1 MPILGTVVVGTLGP
15 VCVEVVCVCVCV
27 NPAHAVGSC
36 QEVYS
41 CGSLA
46 PKLRKGGCMDHG
58 HSRKK
63 EPWEATDGGCILQM
77 LCCWQ
82 LP

>member
-1 MPILGTVVVGTLGP
+1 MRLCG
-15 VCVEVVCVCVCV
+15 CVCVCV